1 MDSYQPIPVR
11 SRADHHERDEHQGR
25 LRVLLSSKA
34 GNVVVAV
41 ALFFGVIGVLRVML
55 PFHSAPDA
63 VSVVQAQEEAAPQST
78 PGGEAVP
85 GSGKEPVEEKPAEC
99 WVYVTGAVA
108 SPGVVS
114 IPPGSRLEVAVA
126 AAGGL
131 SSTADETSVNLARP
145 VEDGEHVHVAAE
157 GENPVS
163 DPSNVSGPSNNSD
176 GGGSASL
183 CVDLNT
189 ATSAD
194 LATLDGVGP
203 KIAARIIDYRESSGG
218 FASNDELLA
227 VSGIGPKL
235 LQRISAGLCPG

>member
-41 ALFFGVIGVLRVML
+41 ALFFAVIGVLRVML

-63 VSVVQAQEEAAPQST
+63 VNAVQAQEEAVPQST

-114 IPPGSRLEVAVA
+114 IPPDSRLETAVA

-131 SSTADETSVNLARP
+131 TPEADPTSVNLARP

-157 GENPVS
+157 GEAQASAPTSGDSGNTVS
-163 DPSNVSGPSNNSD
+163 PS
-176 GGGSASL
+176 
-183 CVDLNT
+183 CVDLNSAT
-189 ATSAD
+189 ATD
-194 LATLDGVGP
+194 LETLDGVGP

-218 FASNDELLA
+218 FSSNDELLA

-235 LQRISAGLCPG
+235 LQRISVGLCPG

>member
-1 MDSYQPIPVR
+1 MDSFEPIPIR
-11 SRADHHERDEHQGR
+11 SRADRHASQESQGR

-34 GNVVVAV
+34 GNVVIGV
-41 ALFFGVIGVLRVML
+41 ALFFGAIGVLRVLL
-55 PFHSAPDA
+55 PFHLASDA
-63 VSVVQAQEEAAPQST
+63 VSAVEVQEEATPQS
-78 PGGEAVP
+78 AVLQD
-85 GSGKEPVEEKPAEC
+85 PVEAEPEEC

-194 LATLDGVGP
+194 LETLDGVGP

-218 FASNDELLA
+218 FGSNDELLA